1 MKRHILLVVLLVGTL
16 SLSGCGPRVSG
27 FSENQLSQ
35 AMAQQQNQHERMAAA
50 LELGRRGG
58 QRSAAILMQYV
69 NDPNPDVQIKV
80 MHALAVYMYDRKA
93 APAIEQQMFSP
104 HESVA
109 RKAISC
115 IKHLDYSAAVPDLK
129 RLRDTSTMPGV
140 VRAAQNAIVYFR
152 RHG

>member
-1 MKRHILLVVLLVGTL
+1 MPPVKVEYRPHRCVPALLAGLASVL
-16 SLSGCGPRVSG
+16 R
-27 FSENQLSQ
+27 
-35 AMAQQQNQHERMAAA
+35 
-50 LELGRRGG
+50 
-58 QRSAAILMQYV
+58 
-69 NDPNPDVQIKV
+69 NPDVQIKV

-93 APAIEQQMFSP
+93 APQIAQQMFSP

-115 IKHLDYSAAVPDLK
+115 IKHLDYSVAVPDLK

>member
-58 QRSAAILMQYV
+58 TIGSHTA
-69 NDPNPDVQIKV
+69 
-80 MHALAVYMYDRKA
+80 
-93 APAIEQQMFSP
+93 
-104 HESVA
+104 
-109 RKAISC
+109 
-115 IKHLDYSAAVPDLK
+115 
-129 RLRDTSTMPGV
+129 
-140 VRAAQNAIVYFR
+140 
-152 RHG
+152 